1 MEEDKIEQ
9 LRLELSLQF
18 GMELSRSQALSL
30 GKVIKEYSGK
40 LNELK
45 TDDDIYN
52 EGIDKGAD
60 IGMKYAVALIDAIK

>member
-18 GMELSRSQALSL
+18 GTELSRSQALSL
-30 GKVIKEYSGK
+30 GKVINEYNAK
-40 LNELK
+40 INDLK
-45 TDDDIYN
+45 TDDEIYN

-60 IGMKYAVALIDAIK
+60 IGMKYAVALYDAVK